1 MLQAIVCIFITAIG
15 LVVVCGFL
23 ICLTWAT
30 FMQIFSNAIDKY
42 YKVSKNGGSDDQVSN
57 D

>member
-15 LVVVCGFL
+15 LILVCGFL
-23 ICLTWAT
+23 MCLTWAI
-30 FMQIFSNAIDKY
+30 FMQIFFNAIDKY